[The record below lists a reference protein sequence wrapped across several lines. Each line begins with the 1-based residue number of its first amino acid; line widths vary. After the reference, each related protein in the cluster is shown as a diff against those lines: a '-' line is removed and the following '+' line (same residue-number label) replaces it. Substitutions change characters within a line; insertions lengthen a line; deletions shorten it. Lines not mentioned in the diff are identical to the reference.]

1 MLGCTYRRY
10 ESRQVAE
17 NCSRM
22 ASPWAN
28 PKARPTSSEMER
40 RPGEGSRTGILEEG
54 VKPRRV
60 ESIHGASHSV
70 IELTT
75 SMLLANVDKSVGTVI
90 VTVTVAKLLHAIKS
104 SLENIIQKN
113 AEGG

>member
-22 ASPWAN
+22 ASSWAN

-60 ESIHGASHSV
+60 EGIHGASHSV

-75 SMLLANVDKSVGTVI
+75 SMLLANVYKSVVTVI
-90 VTVTVAKLLHAIKS
+90 TVIYIY
-104 SLENIIQKN
+104 II
-113 AEGG
+113 